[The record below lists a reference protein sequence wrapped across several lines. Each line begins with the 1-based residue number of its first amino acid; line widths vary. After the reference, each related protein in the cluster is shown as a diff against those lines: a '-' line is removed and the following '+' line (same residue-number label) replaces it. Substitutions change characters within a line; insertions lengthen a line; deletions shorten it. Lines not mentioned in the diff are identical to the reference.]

1 METKEY
7 LLQRLISLKNKS
19 PAVPVSQ
26 KVTDYI
32 YHCLMFKKFRKYSVT
47 SEYQKHINSAVESCV
62 SRNEPIKISFVF
74 GGYKLWRLEEAP
86 EADWA
91 ELFSLIYFTN
101 WLKPITDVYPPGV
114 WFDFFSDDAIL
125 ETMNNV
131 PKADTGRYI
140 ESFSKLLEFIK
151 GYVPEN
157 LSFTL
162 NRVGDQYVTYEE
174 FQKDLDNSIE
184 QVRSNLGGKMPVL
197 TPEQIAA
204 IDLNVKVTPDHEDDP
219 YWREKVQLIHDGY
232 SRVSKRRPYYR
243 ATDKIMVVNKSIKD
257 SLAVGTTK
265 NSIVKFWIGA
275 GVLEKVPDGFVDHIF
290 SPKRLETMQ
299 LVKQDISIPELE
311 GKNFQRVKI
320 MRDLE

>member
-62 SRNEPIKISFVF
+62 SSNEPIKISFVF

-91 ELFSLIYFTN
+91 ELFSLIYLTN

-131 PKADTGRYI
+131 PKAHTGRYI

-151 GYVPEN
+151 RYVPEN

-174 FQKDLDNSIE
+174 FQKDLD
-184 QVRSNLGGKMPVL
+184 RSVGL
-197 TPEQIAA
+197 QFI
-204 IDLNVKVTPDHEDDP
+204 
-219 YWREKVQLIHDGY
+219 GY
-232 SRVSKRRPYYR
+232 KRRGIPCAVSFFSSFIQGKHFLKNNLRKAGYVFIRQYKNYY
-243 ATDKIMVVNKSIKD
+243 
-257 SLAVGTTK
+257 
-265 NSIVKFWIGA
+265 F
-275 GVLEKVPDGFVDHIF
+275 
-290 SPKRLETMQ
+290 
-299 LVKQDISIPELE
+299 
-311 GKNFQRVKI
+311 
-320 MRDLE
+320 